1 MKQRLTLAGA
11 LLSGIL
17 LLAACGSTGTTSDG
31 TTGGNTG
38 GVTATPPATSGLT
51 TTVRRGLTLGTG
63 DSSVLLDIFGVVSTA
78 ATVNV
83 VSGPA
88 GLTATVGTLSNP
100 SSAETLVQLNI
111 APGSA
116 RAGDLVTFSITLN
129 GKTTTVQVPVMAFS
143 TEAISAAGLSSRY
156 QAGTMRTQ
164 PDGTLLLSSSLSG
177 SVTERHSLV
186 KYDPA
191 SHTFSV
197 IAFPITL
204 TGEAITSQT
213 TTPDGTV
220 WVSVRGLSADGSYLI
235 SRKPD
240 GTFKSYLVGAPN
252 DTVNNLTTTSDGRIW
267 FTQNKVASVK
277 ALTPATGSVQPF
289 AVTEKADSLI
299 RGTDGKLYY
308 AAFYARPAIVQID
321 PASGQSK
328 TFNVGDAGVS
338 LPTALTAASD
348 GSIWFTES
356 RTGSVWQLNPSTGTQ
371 TAFTLPGG
379 ARPTELAFDSAQK
392 LWVSDATNALLY
404 TTFSTGS
411 GKSSVTSVAG
421 FGAVTDNGTP
431 AGPSALTTGPD
442 GKIWYVAAGQ
452 LVHQQ

>member
-1 MKQRLTLAGA
+1 MKHYLTLAGA

-17 LLAACGSTGTTSDG
+17 LLAACGPTGTTSDG
-31 TTGGNTG
+31 TTVDS
-38 GVTATPPATSGLT
+38 GVAIKPPSASGLT
-51 TTVRRGLTLGTG
+51 TTVRRALTLGTG
-63 DSSVLLDIFGVVSTA
+63 DNSVLLDIFGVVSAT

-100 SSAETLVQLNI
+100 SSAETLVKLNI
-111 APGSA
+111 VPGSA
-116 RAGDLVTFSITLN
+116 RAGDLVTFGVTLN
-129 GKTTTVQVPVMAFS
+129 GKTATVQVPVMAFT

-191 SHTFSV
+191 THTFSV

-204 TGEAITSQT
+204 PGEAITSQT
-213 TTPDGTV
+213 TMPDGTI
-220 WVSVRGLSADGSYLI
+220 WVSVRGLSAEGSYLI
-235 SRKPD
+235 VRRPD
-240 GTFKSYLVGAPN
+240 STFKTYLVGAPN

-267 FTQNKVASVK
+267 FTQNKAASVK
-277 ALTPATGSVQPF
+277 ALTPATGSVEAF
-289 AVTEKADSLI
+289 AVTEKADSLV

-308 AAFYARPAIVQID
+308 AAFYARPAIVQLD

-328 TFNVGDAGVS
+328 SFNVGDAGVS
-338 LPTALTAASD
+338 LPLALTAASD

-356 RTGSVWQLNPSTGTQ
+356 RTGSVWHLNPSTGTQ
-371 TAFTLPGG
+371 TPFTLPSGV
-379 ARPTELAFDSAQK
+379 RPTELTFDSAQN

-404 TTFSTGS
+404 TAFSTDGS
-411 GKSSVTSVAG
+411 KGKETNVTG
-421 FGAVTDNGTP
+421 FGAVTNNGTP